1 MAEIVIERRP
11 GSELGGPAGAIDFDL
26 AGIAGVRLLG
36 ASTGD
41 AAAVERQLGPIRRPL
56 ERTPDVVVRF
66 VERLPAAGE
75 TRYLGVN
82 DAGFTDTGFLVL
94 RGKHKAR
101 ARVQIPLDRA
111 GAGCEIVCEHG
122 VPAVPLL
129 VPLLNLAVLSRG
141 ILPLHASAF
150 VHKGVGVVATGWSK
164 GGKTEALLA
173 CAAAGA
179 TYVGDEWVYID
190 RDGSRVSGI
199 PEPIRVWNWHLREQP
214 QLRSRLGRNERLR
227 LGMLAGVGGLLRT
240 TGRLNRVRA
249 LTETQRYVDL
259 EPAVIFGARQATS
272 MSFDRLVFVMSQASP
287 EVVVSAIDPQ
297 EVARRMVFSLGYER
311 RDLLA
316 YYQAFRFAFPG
327 SSSPVIEASSELER
341 DLLERAFADKPA
353 HAVAH
358 PYPVRFPALL
368 DAIERC
374 C

>member
-1 MAEIVIERRP
+1 MIERRP
-11 GSELGGPAGAIDFDL
+11 ESPLAGPPGAIDFEL
-26 AGIAGVRLLG
+26 AGIAGVRLLD
-36 ASTGD
+36 ASNGD
-41 AAAVERQLGPIRRPL
+41 AAAVERQLGPIRHPL
-56 ERTPDVVVRF
+56 ERTPDIVVRF
-66 VERLPAAGE
+66 VDRLPPSGE
-75 TRYLGVN
+75 TRYLGLN
-82 DAGFTDTGFLVL
+82 EAGFTETGFLVL
-94 RGKHKAR
+94 RGKHKAP

-150 VHKGVGVVATGWSK
+150 VHKGVGIVATGWSK

-199 PEPIRVWNWHLREQP
+199 PEPIRVWDWHLREQP
-214 QLRSRLGRNERLR
+214 QLRSRLSRSERLR
-227 LGMLAGVGGLLRT
+227 LGALGGVGGVLRA
-240 TGRLNRVRA
+240 TGRLHRVRA
-249 LTETQRYVDL
+249 LADTQRHVDL
-259 EPAVIFGARQATS
+259 EPAVLFGARRATS
-272 MSFDRLVFVMSQASP
+272 MSFDRLVFVVSHASS
-287 EVVVSAIDPQ
+287 EVVVSEIEPG

-311 RDLLA
+311 RELLA

-327 SSSPVIEASSELER
+327 SPSPVIEASADLER
-341 DLLERAFADKPA
+341 DLLERAFAGKPA
-353 HAVAH
+353 QLVSH

>member
-1 MAEIVIERRP
+1 MAEIVIERRTA
-11 GSELGGPAGAIDFDL
+11 SDRRGPAGAVDFDL
-26 AGIAGVRLLG
+26 AGIAGVRLLD
-36 ASTGD
+36 ASPD
-41 AAAVERQLGPIRRPL
+41 DEAAVERQLGPIRRPL
-56 ERTPDVVVRF
+56 ERTPDIVVRF
-66 VERLPAAGE
+66 VDRLPPSGAV
-75 TRYLGVN
+75 RYLGVN

-129 VPLLNLAVLSRG
+129 VPLLNLSVLARG

-150 VHKGVGVVATGWSK
+150 LHEGIGIVATGWSK

-190 RDGSRVSGI
+190 LDGSRVFGI
-199 PEPIRVWNWHLREQP
+199 PEPIRVWDWHLRELS
-214 QLRSRLGRNERLR
+214 QLRSRLSRSERLR
-227 LGMLAGVGGLLRT
+227 LGTLAGVGGLLRST
-240 TGRLNRVRA
+240 RRLNRVRA

-259 EPAVIFGARQATS
+259 EPAVLFGARQATS
-272 MSFDRLVFVMSQASP
+272 MSFDRLVFVMTHASP
-287 EVVVSAIDPQ
+287 EVIVSTIEPK
-297 EVARRMVFSLGYER
+297 EIARRMVFSLGYER

-316 YYQAFRFAFPG
+316 YYQAFRFAFPE
-327 SSSPVIEASSELER
+327 SFSPVIEASSELER

-353 HAVAH
+353 HLVAH
-358 PYPVRFPALL
+358 PYPVRFPTLL